1 MLVGREFGAMPR
13 IAHAVSEFGGSAP
26 DLPPE
31 CFRFQEIAKRMFG
44 TLLLEA
50 ARAFGGAG
58 EITGINLVKYGIDGR
73 RQVEFRAVERT
84 G

>member
-1 MLVGREFGAMPR
+1 
-13 IAHAVSEFGGSAP
+13 
-26 DLPPE
+26 
-31 CFRFQEIAKRMFG
+31 MFG

-58 EITGINLVKYGIDGR
+58 KIAGIDLVEYGIYRR
-73 RQVEFRAVERT
+73 RQIEFRAAERT